1 MTRSNL
7 SPQRIAVALTALSAF
22 CSLPVSAQEPTG
34 IEAAAAV
41 ENVMVK
47 AIAAAERSVV
57 AIARVSRA
65 DNDRIDALTDPFNRL
80 RPMQSPRPG
89 DPEFIPNDYATGVV
103 VGPGQILTAYHV
115 LHDDSDYWVATAGG
129 KTHKARVRAA
139 DPRSD
144 LAVLEIESRDL
155 APIKFG
161 DSTKLKKGQIVI
173 ALGNPYAIARDG
185 DVSASWGI
193 VSNLR
198 RKDGPSAP
206 ARDERPGPARYTLH
220 QFGTL
225 IQTDAR
231 LNLGTSGGALVN
243 LKGEMIGLTISLA
256 AALGYEQ
263 AAGFAIPVDET
274 FLRALD
280 ALKQGNE
287 VEYGFLGISMPQPG
301 DPVARATT
309 GAVVSQALEGTP
321 AGRAQL
327 RPGDVIIRVNE
338 FPVHE
343 PDDLLLH
350 VGELAPDSSVRLT
363 VVRDGQPQMIV
374 IPELAKYGVS
384 RKQVITNRP
393 PAWRGLRVDYIT
405 VAPEVLTLSDQ
416 RRIDPQG
423 SVLITEVE
431 PDSPAW
437 KEGLRADM
445 MISHVDNRRVSTPKE
460 FREAVAN
467 KGGPVQLRLSPSPDD
482 RAVRTIPPAAS

>member
-1 MTRSNL
+1 M
-7 SPQRIAVALTALSAF
+7 
-22 CSLPVSAQEPTG
+22 
-34 IEAAAAV
+34 AV

-57 AIARVSRA
+57 AIARVSRV

-103 VGPGQILTAYHV
+103 VGPGLILTANHV
-115 LHDDSDYWVATAGG
+115 LHDDSDYWVSVAVG
-129 KTHKARVRAA
+129 KTYKVTRIRGA

-144 LAVLEIESRDL
+144 LAVLEIKAPDL
-155 APIKFG
+155 TAIKFG
-161 DSTKLKKGQIVI
+161 DGAKLKKGQIVI

-185 DVSASWGI
+185 EASASWGI
-193 VSNLR
+193 VSNLS
-198 RKDGPSAP
+198 RKDGPWP
-206 ARDERPGPARYTLH
+206 PEREDRPGPSRPTLH
-220 QFGTL
+220 QYGTL

-231 LNLGTSGGALVN
+231 LNLGTSGGALLN
-243 LKGEMIGLTISLA
+243 LKGEMVGLTISLA

-301 DPVARATT
+301 DPIARTTT
-309 GAVVSQALEGTP
+309 GAVVSQAIEGTP

-327 RPGDVIIRVNE
+327 RTGDVITRVND
-338 FPVHE
+338 FPVNE
-343 PDDLLLH
+343 ADDLLLH
-350 VGELAPDSSVRLT
+350 VGALPPDSSVRLT
-363 VVRDGQPQMIV
+363 VLRDGQPHSIV

-384 RKQVITNRP
+384 SKQVVTNP
-393 PAWRGLRVDYIT
+393 PPGWRGLRVDYVSIT
-405 VAPEVLTLSDQ
+405 LARDVRSLSDQ

-431 PDSPAW
+431 PDSAAW
-437 KEGLRADM
+437 KEGLRTDM

-460 FREAVAN
+460 FRAAVAD
-467 KGGPVQLRLSPSPDD
+467 KEGPVQLRLSPSPDD
-482 RAVRTIPPAAS
+482 RAVRTVPPDAS